1 MTNAT
6 DEEREQD
13 RTARIEQLE
22 VTFATERMT
31 IDELEAKLAE
41 YQAASEQM
49 GAVIDP
55 RLFQVLRD
63 WLESR

>member
-1 MTNAT
+1 MTAST

-13 RTARIEQLE
+13 RTAPIERLE
-22 VTFATERMT
+22 VTFAAERMT

-41 YQAASEQM
+41 YQVASEQT

-63 WLESR
+63 WLESK